1 MKVTRRTA
9 CGSIGAAAAES
20 LLAKNSRFQI
30 SICNETYDPMS
41 FAEGCRAIKKA
52 GYDGVEIAPPTLS
65 DDPAALPAS
74 RRAELRKIMR
84 SEGLRYAGLHR
95 LLTVPKG
102 LHITTPD
109 ATVRE
114 RSWSYLLRLIDLC
127 ADLGPGGVMVLGG
140 SKERSTVDGCTVAE
154 AVGRIQDGLV
164 RLAPHASERR
174 VTVLLEPLAP
184 RLSNVIN
191 TMDEVVRIVQRVNSP
206 AVTGMFDVHNAAAE
220 KISHGEVIRKYF
232 RHIGHVH
239 FNEMDGKRP
248 GLGDYDFKPVM
259 QALKDMSYQ
268 RWISVEPFD
277 FSGGGEKIGLDSIR
291 FIRDREAEL
300 K

>member
-1 MKVTRRTA
+1 VTLRIA
-9 CGSIGAAAAES
+9 CSSIAAVAAIA
-20 LLAKNSRFQI
+20 LLAKNSRFQLA
-30 SICNETYDPMS
+30 ICNETYDPLP

-65 DDPAALPAS
+65 EDPAAMPGS
-74 RRAELRKIMR
+74 RRAELRKIMI
-84 SEGLRYAGLHR
+84 SEGLKYVGLHR

-109 ATVRE
+109 AAVRQ

-127 ADLGPGGVMVLGG
+127 ADLGSGSVMVLGG
-140 SKERSTVDGCTVAE
+140 SKERSTVNGCTVAE
-154 AVGRIQDGLV
+154 AVGRVQDGV
-164 RLAPHASERR
+164 AFLAPHAAERR
-174 VTVLLEPLAP
+174 VTLQLEPLAP
-184 RLSNVIN
+184 RLSDVIN
-191 TMDEVVRIVQRVNSP
+191 TMDEVIRIVQQVKSP

-220 KISHGEVIRKYF
+220 TLPHGDVIRKYF
-232 RHIGHVH
+232 RYIGHVH

-248 GLGDYDFKPVM
+248 GLGGYDYRPVM
-259 QALKDMSYQ
+259 QALKDLSYT

-277 FSGGGEKIGLDSIR
+277 FSGGGEKVGLDSLR

-300 K
+300 T

>member
-9 CGSIGAAAAES
+9 CGAISAAVAES
-20 LLAKNSRFQI
+20 LRAKNSRFQI
-30 SICNETYDPMS
+30 SICNETYDPMN
-41 FAEGCRAIKKA
+41 FADGCRAIKKA

-65 DDPAALPAS
+65 GDPAALPAS

-84 SEGLRYAGLHR
+84 SEGLRYVGLHR

-109 ATVRE
+109 TAVRD

-127 ADLGPGGVMVLGG
+127 ADFGSGSVMVVGG
-140 SKERSTVDGCTVAE
+140 SKERSTVNGATVAE
-154 AVGRIQDGLV
+154 AVASVQDRLAG
-164 RLAPHASERR
+164 LAPHAAGRG
-174 VTVLLEPLAP
+174 VTLLLEPLAP
-184 RLSNVIN
+184 RLSDVIN
-191 TMDEVVRIVQRVNSP
+191 TMDEVVRIVQQVNSP

-220 KISHGEVIRKYF
+220 KLPHGDVIRKYF

-248 GLGDYDFKPVM
+248 GLGDYNYKPVM
-259 QALKDMSYQ
+259 QALKDLSYK
-268 RWISVEPFD
+268 RWLSVEPFD
-277 FSGGGEKIGLDSIR
+277 FAGGGENVGLESIR
-291 FIRDREAEL
+291 FIRARESEL
-300 K
+300 T

>member
-1 MKVTRRTA
+1 MRLTRRTA
-9 CGSIGAAAAES
+9 CVSIAAAAAES
-20 LLAKNSRFQI
+20 LLAKSARFQI
-30 SICNETYDPMS
+30 AICNETYDPMP
-41 FAEGCRAIKKA
+41 FADGCRAIKKA

-74 RRAELRKIMR
+74 RRAELRKIIS
-84 SEGLRYAGLHR
+84 SEGLRYVGLHR

-109 ATVRE
+109 AATRE

-127 ADLGPGGVMVLGG
+127 ADLGSGSVMVLGG

-154 AVGRIQDGLV
+154 AARRVQDGLA
-164 RLAPHASERR
+164 RLAPHAAERR
-174 VTVLLEPLAP
+174 VTVLLEALAP

-191 TMDEVVRIVQRVNSP
+191 TMDEVVR
-206 AVTGMFDVHNAAAE
+206 
-220 KISHGEVIRKYF
+220 KYF
-232 RHIGHVH
+232 SYIGHVH

-248 GLGDYDFKPVM
+248 GLGDYDYKPVM

-277 FSGGGEKIGLDSIR
+277 FSGGGEKVGLDSIR

-300 K
+300 T